1 MNTFKSLLFPC
12 DIFLLS
18 FVPSSLNQMDALS
31 FLFGLLMYS
40 SPLWGFYRLRY
51 QLKNKNKT
59 FMASVTAH
67 NDCKLS

>member
-18 FVPSSLNQMDALS
+18 FVPSSFNQMDAFS

-40 SPLWGFYRLRY
+40 SPLWGFYQLRY
-51 QLKNKNKT
+51 LSLKKKKT
-59 FMASVTAH
+59 FMASITAVYQ
-67 NDCKLS
+67 L